1 MEFSFKDILQIVRKN
16 ILFILIVS
24 IVAGAGTFACTK
36 LFIKPTYTS
45 TVKLYVNTTNSG
57 KTSYEDLNSHN
68 YAQKMVATYI
78 EILDTN
84 HFYSKVAMSLPDRY
98 NEAFLKKSISFS
110 EVTDTEVFSATATAN
125 DPIEAKTIAD
135 AVAKAAPATIKEQ
148 FEGNASLKIVDEA
161 QLPKNPTSP
170 NPVRNAVIAF
180 LGGMLLSLIIAFVR
194 DYFDVKIK
202 YDDELTV
209 LCGLPLLAAIPE
221 FAKTNESQVKKQPQK
236 KEAK

>member
-148 FEGNASLKIVDEA
+148 FEGNASLKIVRGAASQEPHLSESRQKRRDRFPRRYAA
-161 QLPKNPTSP
+161 QSYYRLHP
-170 NPVRNAVIAF
+170 R
-180 LGGMLLSLIIAFVR
+180 LLR
-194 DYFDVKIK
+194 CKD
-202 YDDELTV
+202 
-209 LCGLPLLAAIPE
+209 
-221 FAKTNESQVKKQPQK
+221 QV
-236 KEAK
+236 